1 MSKKLL
7 CILGIL
13 ATILVGAILYWK
25 YVCDCRGGS
34 SGELTADKSVV
45 AIPDKNPPAAF
56 PIPDSSATS
65 GLVDEKNK
73 LNEDPLIFY
82 FNPGTNTIMA
92 DQEQRVK
99 VEKLVSYLKN
109 AGNAVLEITGHT
121 DSTGPYGNNMK
132 LGLERALS
140 AKDLLIRSGIQ
151 ESVITTTSRGPD
163 NPVADNQ
170 SPEGRAKNR
179 RAVIMIK

>member
-25 YVCDCRGGS
+25 YVCDCAGGS
-34 SGELTADKSVV
+34 SSELTADKSVV
-45 AIPDKNPPAAF
+45 AIPDKNPAPAA
-56 PIPDSSATS
+56 PVPDSSATLR
-65 GLVDEKNK
+65 LVEEKAN
-73 LNEDPLIFY
+73 LNADPLIFY
-82 FNPGTNTIMA
+82 FSPGSNTVDA
-92 DQEQRVK
+92 DNGQRAK
-99 VEKLVSYLKN
+99 IEKLAGYLKN
-109 AGNAVLEITGHT
+109 AGNAVIEITGHT
-121 DSTGPYGNNMK
+121 DNTGPYGVNMK

-140 AKDLLIRSGIQ
+140 AKDHLVRSGIQ
-151 ESVITTTSRGPD
+151 ESVIITTSRGPD
-163 NPVADNQ
+163 DPMAGND